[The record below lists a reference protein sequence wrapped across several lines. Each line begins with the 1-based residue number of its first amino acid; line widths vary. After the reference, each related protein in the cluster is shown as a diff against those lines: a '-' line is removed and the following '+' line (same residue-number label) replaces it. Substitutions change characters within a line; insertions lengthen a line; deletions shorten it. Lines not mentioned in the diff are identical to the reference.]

1 MNPMVLAA
9 LRRKLVMYE
18 SAGMTDRA
26 EYTAYRI
33 AQAEAEPEPAG
44 TIEVDYKPDAE
55 GPRPWLKK
63 YDEADAL
70 AGVALTPASHQRAR
84 ELGLTAEDFKDQDPT
99 GKANEFLVSDVVR
112 IYDAKTTP
120 NMTEAD
126 IDGD

>member
-33 AQAEAEPEPAG
+33 AEAEAEPEPAG
-44 TIEVDYKPDAE
+44 TTVESEAK
-55 GPRPWLKK
+55 
-63 YDEADAL
+63 ADAL
-70 AGVALTPASHQRAR
+70 AGVALTPASHQRAQ
-84 ELGLTAEDFKDQDPT
+84 ELGLTTEDFADQDPT
-99 GKANEFLVSDVVR
+99 GKAGEFLVSDVVR

-120 NMTEAD
+120 DTTEYEAD

>member
-1 MNPMVLAA
+1 MNPLVLAS
-9 LRRKLVMYE
+9 LRRKLLMYE
-18 SAGMTDRA
+18 AAGMTDRA

-33 AQAEAEPEPAG
+33 AHAEAEPEPAG
-44 TIEVDYKPDAE
+44 TIVESEAK
-55 GPRPWLKK
+55 
-63 YDEADAL
+63 ADAL

-99 GKANEFLVSDVVR
+99 GKAGEFLVSDVVR

>member
-9 LRRKLVMYE
+9 LRRKLVMYQAT
-18 SAGMTDRA
+18 SMVDRA

-33 AQAEAEPEPAG
+33 AQAEAAPEPAG
-44 TIEVDYKPDAE
+44 TIVESEA
-55 GPRPWLKK
+55 
-63 YDEADAL
+63 EADAL
-70 AGVALTPASHQRAR
+70 AGVALTPASHHRAQ
-84 ELGLTAEDFKDQDPT
+84 ELGLTVEDFKDQDPT
-99 GKANEFLVSDVVR
+99 GKAGEFLVSDVVR

>member
-1 MNPMVLAA
+1 VLAA

-44 TIEVDYKPDAE
+44 TIEK
-55 GPRPWLKK
+55 
-63 YDEADAL
+63 DEVMWIDGSTGEPLLQA
-70 AGVALTPASHQRAR
+70 AGVFLTPAAQQRAD
-84 ELGLTAEDFKDQDPT
+84 ELGLTLADFVDQDPT
-99 GKANEFLVSDVVR
+99 GKAGEFLVSDVVR